1 MGALYDRADIY
12 DLIETE
18 ERFSVYRQHWEH
30 MLGGLDVGTLL
41 DVSIGSGSVTLPLL
55 ELGVAVSGSDLSGA
69 MLDRCRK
76 KAEGRGWS
84 VDLRQSDFR
93 DLSCWSGM
101 TFDCVASTGNS
112 LPYVENDALLAVLE
126 RMDALVREG
135 GYLYFDMRSWDRILQ
150 ERNRFYLYNPF
161 FDGGTRINLVQVW
174 DYLEGGDM
182 LFHLLYTFER
192 ENRIFQK
199 ETFDEHYF
207 PVARQLLLDKLRAL
221 GYGEI
226 RQSCFPS
233 LLRQDAE
240 SAEWYCVLAKKERRG

>member
-93 DLSCWSGM
+93 DLSCWSEIG
-101 TFDCVASTGNS
+101 
-112 LPYVENDALLAVLE
+112 
-126 RMDALVREG
+126 
-135 GYLYFDMRSWDRILQ
+135 
-150 ERNRFYLYNPF
+150 
-161 FDGGTRINLVQVW
+161 
-174 DYLEGGDM
+174 
-182 LFHLLYTFER
+182 
-192 ENRIFQK
+192 
-199 ETFDEHYF
+199 
-207 PVARQLLLDKLRAL
+207 RAH
-221 GYGEI
+221 
-226 RQSCFPS
+226 
-233 LLRQDAE
+233 
-240 SAEWYCVLAKKERRG
+240 V

>member
-18 ERFSVYRQHWEH
+18 ERFSVYRQHWEQT
-30 MLGGLDVGTLL
+30 LGGLNIRTLL

-55 ELGVAVSGSDLSGA
+55 ELGVAVYGSDLSGA
-69 MLDRCRK
+69 MLERCRK
-76 KAEGRGWS
+76 KAERRGWS

-93 DLSCWSGM
+93 DLGCWSGM
-101 TFDCVASTGNS
+101 TFGCVASTGNS
-112 LPYVENDALLAVLE
+112 LPYVENDAVLDVLG
-126 RMDALVREG
+126 RMDRLVEPG
-135 GYLYFDMRSWDRILQ
+135 GYLYFDTRNWDQILRDRQ
-150 ERNRFYLYNPF
+150 RFYLYNPF
-161 FDGGTRINLVQVW
+161 FDGETRVNLVQAW

-182 LFHLLYTFER
+182 IFHLLYTFER

-199 ETFDEHYF
+199 EIFDERYF
-207 PVARQLLLDKLRAL
+207 PVARQLLLDRLVEL

-233 LLRQDAE
+233 LLKKDPEQ
-240 SAEWYCVLAKKERRG
+240 AEWYCVLAKKERHG

>member
-1 MGALYDRADIY
+1 MASLYDRADIY
-12 DLIETE
+12 DLFENE
-18 ERFSVYRQHWEH
+18 DRFQAYQRHWEQV
-30 MLGGLDVGTLL
+30 LQGTGIQTVL
-41 DVSIGSGSVTLPLL
+41 DVSIGTGNVTLPLAA
-55 ELGVAVSGSDLSGA
+55 LGKNLWGSDLSRA
-69 MLDRCRK
+69 MLEKCRE
-76 KAEGRGWS
+76 KAGRRGYE
-84 VDLRQSDFR
+84 VELRQGDFR
-93 DLSCWSGM
+93 ELACWDGM
-101 TFDCVASTGNS
+101 QFDCVASTGNS

-161 FDGGTRINLVQVW
+161 FDGDTRINLVQVW

-221 GYGEI
+221 GYGQI

-233 LLRQDAE
+233 LLGQDAE

>member
-55 ELGVAVSGSDLSGA
+55 DLGVAVSGSDLSGA

-112 LPYVENDALLAVLE
+112 LPYV
-126 RMDALVREG
+126 
-135 GYLYFDMRSWDRILQ
+135 
-150 ERNRFYLYNPF
+150 
-161 FDGGTRINLVQVW
+161 
-174 DYLEGGDM
+174 
-182 LFHLLYTFER
+182 
-192 ENRIFQK
+192 
-199 ETFDEHYF
+199 
-207 PVARQLLLDKLRAL
+207 
-221 GYGEI
+221 
-226 RQSCFPS
+226 
-233 LLRQDAE
+233 
-240 SAEWYCVLAKKERRG
+240 